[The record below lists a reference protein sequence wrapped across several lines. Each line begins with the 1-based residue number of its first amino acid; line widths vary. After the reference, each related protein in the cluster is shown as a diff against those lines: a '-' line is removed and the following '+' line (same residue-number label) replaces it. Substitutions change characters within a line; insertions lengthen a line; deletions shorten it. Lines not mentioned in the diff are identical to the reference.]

1 MALTAFISYSHADEK
16 YLERL
21 HKHMAL
27 LQKERAV
34 ETWTDHQITPGK
46 RLDSEVANALER
58 SDVFIALVSPDYL
71 ASNYC
76 YDREFEA
83 ALRMAESGE
92 LQILPVIVEPCDWL
106 SSPFSQFL
114 ALPKDGK
121 PISEWTNSNVAYLDV
136 VSGIRRLVSSGAP
149 QPAATHD
156 GTNVAP
162 SAASSRRI
170 KIKQE
175 FDSIQKSDFTD
186 QAFGVISDY
195 FRSSCEEISGIEDL
209 RAKFHRMSDG
219 SFTCTVVNRG
229 IKGGREA
236 NITVHNSKG
245 RRHHFGDINYVFE
258 AHADSGT
265 SNGAIRVAADDYNM
279 YLTLGFGGM
288 MGRDESKYDAPQVA
302 EALWLEFIGHAG
314 IEYD

>member
-27 LQKERAV
+27 LQRERAI
-34 ETWTDHQITPGK
+34 ETWTDHQIVPGGK
-46 RLDSEVANALER
+46 LDGEVAKALER

-76 YDREFEA
+76 YDKEFEV
-83 ALRMAESGE
+83 ALRMAESGQ
-92 LQILPVIVEPCDWL
+92 LNILPVIVEPCDWL

-136 VSGIRRLVSSGAP
+136 VSGIRRVVSSGAA
-149 QPAATHD
+149 QSAEIDKGVGFATS
-156 GTNVAP
+156 T
-162 SAASSRRI
+162 SSGRRI

-175 FDSIQKSDFTD
+175 FDSIQKSEFTD

-195 FRSSCEEISGIEDL
+195 FRNSCDEINGIEDL

-236 NITVHNSKG
+236 HITVHNSKG

-288 MGRDESKYDAPQVA
+288 MGRDESKYDAPQAA
-302 EALWLEFIGHAG
+302 EALWLEFIGHAV